1 MRKASGFF
9 LAVSLLLSTAI
20 YAFSSEVAA
29 DSRIT
34 EVTIYPDSTLLNR
47 QATLKL
53 NPGEYQIV
61 FSDII
66 PDVDENSLRVSGKG
80 SVIFKLFGAQLK
92 REYLEEVPSEKIK
105 ELQQQI
111 QKIEDEIKQAQ
122 NLRDLLGEEKNFLD
136 SIRLFSNGQLPK
148 DLVTKM
154 PLPKDLDEMLK
165 FLDEKLKDNYSQV
178 LNCDFTARD
187 LTNKVNA
194 LRQELSQIAGPVKK
208 MKRSIVVGLEL
219 DKPGVLDLNVSYLVR
234 GASWQPIYDA
244 RASFENNQVELVSY
258 GIVRQSSGEDWENV
272 DISLSTAKPSIGGRM
287 PYVNPWFL
295 RPYQPRAKE
304 LENKLARKNALS
316 YQTMAYD
323 KLDAA
328 GLEERNL
335 ADKPAEIAYSKAEEK
350 GIAVV
355 YKLARKATIK
365 SDGSEHKLPV
375 SSQFLQAKFA
385 YSTYPRVNTS
395 AYLGSRVTNAK
406 DLQLLAGRVNVFL
419 EGDFVGASSIDNIS
433 PGEEFDLYL
442 GVDESVKVKRDLVE
456 KKVDDVLIAGIPSP
470 TKKTVFKYK
479 TAIENYKSKKIT
491 VVFFEATPV
500 SEDERIRIKIS
511 NVSLEPKEKDW
522 QSRKGVWRWELELE
536 PKAKKEIL
544 YTYTVEHPR
553 DMQVE
558 GL

>member
-1 MRKASGFF
+1 MKKTGLLF
-9 LAVSLLLSTAI
+9 LTVSLILSTVI
-20 YAFSSEVAA
+20 YAFSSEIAVE
-29 DSRIT
+29 SRIT
-34 EVTIYPDSTLLNR
+34 EVTIYPDSALVNR
-47 QATLKL
+47 QAALKL
-53 NPGEYQIV
+53 NPGEYQVI

-80 SVIFKLFGAQLK
+80 SVEFKLFGAQLK

-111 QKIEDEIKQAQ
+111 QKIEDDIKQTH
-122 NLRDLLGEEKNFLD
+122 NLRSLLGEEKNFLD
-136 SIRLFSNGQLPK
+136 SIRLFSNGQIPK

-154 PLPKDLDEMLK
+154 PLPKELDEMLK
-165 FLDEKLKDNYSQV
+165 FMDEKLKDNYAQA
-178 LNCDFTARD
+178 LDCELKIRD
-187 LTNKVNA
+187 LTNKVNV
-194 LRQELSQIAGPVKK
+194 LRQEFSQISGPVKK
-208 MKRSIVVGLEL
+208 MKRSIVVDLAI
-219 DKPGVLDLNVSYLVR
+219 DKSGVLDLNVSYLVR

-244 RASFENNQVELVSY
+244 RASFEKNQVELVSY
-258 GIVRQSSGEDWENV
+258 GIIRQSSGEDWKDV
-272 DISLSTAKPSIGGRM
+272 DISLSTAKPSVGGRM
-287 PYVNPWFL
+287 PYVNSWLL
-295 RPYQPRAKE
+295 RPYQPHAKE
-304 LENKLARKNALS
+304 WEGNVARKRALP
-316 YQTMAYD
+316 YQTMPFD
-323 KLDAA
+323 KLEEA
-328 GLEERNL
+328 GEGIVAN
-335 ADKPAEIAYSKAEEK
+335 KPAEVPYSKAEEK

-355 YKLARKATIK
+355 YKLPRKATIK
-365 SDGSEHKLPV
+365 SDGSEHKLSV
-375 SSQFLQAKFA
+375 SSQVLQAKFV

-406 DLQLLAGRVNVFL
+406 DLQLLAGRVNIFL
-419 EGDFVGASSIDNIS
+419 EGDFVGSSSIDNIA

-479 TAIENYKSKKIT
+479 TTIENYKSKKIT

-500 SEDERIRIKIS
+500 SQDERIRTKIS

-522 QSRKGVWRWELELE
+522 QNRKGVWRWELELE
-536 PKAKKEIL
+536 SKAKKEIF
-544 YTYTVEHPR
+544 YTYTIEHPR